1 MNVFDVHL
9 VASDFP
15 GEVHEAK
22 CGDDLV
28 VEEFVTFRQFSD
40 TDEQFQE
47 HINRGKEFQHSR
59 PKIFINNGGLEKL
72 AELLDKERSRNVVSL
87 MLGDEEF
94 VELIDYF
101 GFYLREITRSL
112 VFRQNHTVDYLNS
125 IGPELVVMTEA

>member
-9 VASDFP
+9 VTSDFP

-28 VEEFVTFRQFSD
+28 VEEFVALGQFPD

-59 PKIFINNGGLEKL
+59 SKILVNDGRLEKL
-72 AELLDKERSRNVVSL
+72 AELLDEERSRNVVSL

-101 GFYLREITRSL
+101 GFYLREIARSRRL
-112 VFRQNHTVDYLNS
+112 RAD
-125 IGPELVVMTEA
+125 P